1 MYAIIVNDVVKK
13 FNNRIAL
20 NNINLKIKKGMV
32 YSLLGPNG
40 AGKTTLLNIIAGLL
54 KPDHG
59 RVLINETLEPHSIEA
74 KKILS
79 YCPQEPAL
87 YDKMTGLENIMFYAR
102 LYGLN
107 DREAYR
113 RAKELL
119 ELVGLWREANKLVG
133 KYSGGMK
140 KRLNIAISLINDP
153 EILLLDE
160 PTTGLDPIVRRTIWD
175 LIEKLKIE
183 GKTIVLATH
192 YMEEA
197 DALSNKVA
205 IINEGKVIVEGTPRE
220 LKEKYGPKSVV
231 SIEVEKPLLEQER
244 LRSVLKDFST
254 TVYISNNNINIH
266 IDEPDKYVPSIVNK
280 LYSIGYNLL
289 SLKITKPTLED
300 VFIRLTGRRLE

>member
-1 MYAIIVNDVVKK
+1 MYAIIINDVVKK
-13 FNNRIAL
+13 FNNRIVL
-20 NNINLKIKKGMV
+20 SNINLKIEKGIV
-32 YSLLGPNG
+32 YSFLGPNG
-40 AGKTTLLNIIAGLL
+40 AGKTTLLSIIAGLL

-59 RVLINETLEPHSIEA
+59 KVLINETLEPYSIEA
-74 KKILS
+74 KKALS

-119 ELVGLWREANKLVG
+119 ELVGLWNEANKLVG
-133 KYSGGMK
+133 RYSGGMK

-160 PTTGLDPIVRRTIWD
+160 PTTGLDPIVRRTIWG
-175 LIEKLKIE
+175 LIEKWKTE

-197 DALSNKVA
+197 DNLSNKVA
-205 IINEGKVIVEGTPRE
+205 IINEGKVIVEGTPKE
-220 LKEKYGPKSVV
+220 LKEKYGPKSIV
-231 SIEVEKPLLEQER
+231 SIEVEKPSPDQEK
-244 LRSVLKDFST
+244 LRDALKDFST
-254 TVYISNNNINIH
+254 IVYISNNTINIH
-266 IDEPDKYVPSIVNK
+266 TNDPDKYVPSIVNK

-289 SLKITKPTLED
+289 SLKISKPTLED